1 MNKKSIKRRRRR
13 WIFSFIVLLILLFFL
28 SIGKRGFIQHIRIK
42 SEQHRL
48 KREIVSLEKEKERLE
63 EEKKKLNDPEHIE
76 KIAREKYGM
85 AKKNEKVYH
94 VVPEKKESGK

>member
-1 MNKKSIKRRRRR
+1 MKKKINRKKRR
-13 WIFSFIVLLILLFFL
+13 WIFSFVVLLILLFFL

-42 SEQHRL
+42 IEQHQL
-48 KREIVSLEKEKERLE
+48 KREIASLEKEKERLE
-63 EEKKKLNDPEHIE
+63 EEKKKLDDPEHIE

>member
-1 MNKKSIKRRRRR
+1 MKKRSIKKRKKR
-13 WIFSFIVLLILLFFL
+13 WIFGFIVLILLLFFL
-28 SIGKRGFIQHIRIK
+28 SIGKRGFIQYIRIK
-42 SEQHRL
+42 IEQHRL
-48 KREIVSLEKEKERLE
+48 KREITALEKEKERLE
-63 EEKKKLNDPEHIE
+63 EEKEKLDDPEQIE

>member
-1 MNKKSIKRRRRR
+1 MRKRSIKKRKKR
-13 WIFSFIVLLILLFFL
+13 WIFGFIVLLILLFLL

-42 SEQHRL
+42 IEQHRL
-48 KREIVSLEKEKERLE
+48 KREIASLEKEKERLE
-63 EEKKKLNDPEHIE
+63 EEKKKLDDPEHIE

-94 VVPEKKESGK
+94 VVPEKKESGN

>member
-1 MNKKSIKRRRRR
+1 MKKKSLKRRRKR
-13 WIFSFIVLLILLFFL
+13 WIFGFIALLVLLFFL

-42 SEQHRL
+42 IEQNRL
-48 KREIVSLEKEKERLE
+48 KREIASLEKEKELLE
-63 EEKKKLNDPEHIE
+63 EEKKKLDNPEHIE